1 MSEDSWT
8 SQVRGLLGDGD
19 GRVLVL
25 DAGDGAQLPFA
36 EVAGYANDELP
47 RVRDALAALL
57 GVQTVVVRPVARSID
72 EEAKV
77 LEVGFEVEALEAV
90 SLRPGSSWIGR
101 DEVPALSL
109 PDLDRELV
117 QKLFGDR
124 PPPERPEWSYRGWF
138 AEASAWIESAL
149 ATHGRNL
156 TGSVE
161 QISNWCISS
170 ILRAPT
176 AEGRVY
182 FKATARSPLF
192 ADEGA
197 VTGGLASIFPENV
210 PQPLAMDGTR
220 RWMLLDDFGSNVGW
234 KASLETRV
242 EVLSLFGRM
251 QVASS
256 SRTGELEAF
265 GAFDRRP
272 AWLAREAASLL
283 GDQATLSTLDGEE
296 AERLQ
301 GLLPTLV
308 ESCRR
313 LAAGPVPDAL
323 VHGDLHMDNVAQR
336 NGSYVFF
343 DWTDA
348 CVAHPFMDLLAI
360 VFEEDRDARD
370 ALCDAYLAAWAEY
383 ASRDDLLE
391 LWRLAE
397 PLVSLNQAVSYRY
410 IIDNVERGTG
420 EDLESMLPYFLRKV
434 VAAGEDV

>member
-1 MSEDSWT
+1 
-8 SQVRGLLGDGD
+8 
-19 GRVLVL
+19 VLVL

-36 EVAGYANDELP
+36 EVDGYANDELP
-47 RVRDALAALL
+47 RVRDALTALL

-77 LEVGFEVEALEAV
+77 LQVGFEVEALEAV
-90 SLRPGSSWIGR
+90 SLRPGSTWIGR
-101 DEVPALSL
+101 DEAAALSL

-117 QKLFGDR
+117 QKLLGDR

-149 ATHGRNL
+149 ATHGRSL
-156 TGSVE
+156 AGSVE

-176 AEGRVY
+176 TEGNVY

-197 VTGGLASIFPENV
+197 VTSRLAAIFPDNV
-210 PQPLAMDGTR
+210 PLPLTTDSDR
-220 RWMLLDDFGSNVGW
+220 RWMLLDDFGPKVGW
-234 KASLETRV
+234 KASLETRI

-256 SRTGELEAF
+256 SRTDELEAI

-272 AWLAREAASLL
+272 DWLAREGASLL
-283 GDQATLSTLDGEE
+283 ADTTTLDTLDSDE
-296 AERLQ
+296 ADRLTQ
-301 GLLPTLV
+301 LVPRLV
-308 ESCRR
+308 ESCRL

-323 VHGDLHMDNVAQR
+323 VHGDLHMDNVAR
-336 NGSYVFF
+336 RDGGYVFF

-348 CVAHPFMDLLAI
+348 CVTHPFLDLLAV
-360 VFEEDRDARD
+360 VFEDDLEPRDAMR
-370 ALCDAYLAAWAEY
+370 DAYLAAWAEY
-383 ASRDDLLE
+383 ASGEELRE

-397 PLVSLNQAVSYRY
+397 PLASLNQAVSYRY
-410 IIDNVERGTG
+410 ILDSIEPGTG
-420 EDLESMLPYFLRKV
+420 DEFESMLPYFLRKV
-434 VAAGEDV
+434 LAAGSED

>member
-1 MSEDSWT
+1 MSESRWT
-8 SQVRGLLGDGD
+8 SKVRGLLGDGN

-25 DAGDGAQLPFA
+25 DAGDGARLPFA
-36 EVAGYANDELP
+36 EVEGYADDELP
-47 RVRDALAALL
+47 RVRDALAELL
-57 GVQTVVVRPVARSID
+57 GVQTVVVRSVARSID
-72 EEAKV
+72 EEAKL
-77 LEVGFEVEALEAV
+77 LEVGFEMEALEAV
-90 SLRPGSSWIGR
+90 SPRPGSTWIGP
-101 DEVPALSL
+101 DDVPALSL
-109 PDLDRELV
+109 PDPDQELV

-138 AEASAWIESAL
+138 AEASAWVESAL
-149 ATHGRNL
+149 ADHGRSL
-156 TGSVE
+156 TGAVE

-176 AEGRVY
+176 VEGNVY

-197 VTGGLASIFPENV
+197 ITRGLASIFPGSV
-210 PQPLAMDGTR
+210 PLPLAVDGER
-220 RWMLLDDFGSNVGW
+220 RWMLLDDFGTNVGW

-283 GDQATLSTLDGEE
+283 ADPATLATLDDEE
-296 AERLQ
+296 AERLE

-308 ESCRR
+308 ESCER
-313 LAAGPVPDAL
+313 LAAGPVPGAL

-360 VFEEDRDARD
+360 VFEDDRDTRD
-370 ALCDAYLAAWAEY
+370 ALRDAYLAAWAEY
-383 ASRDDLLE
+383 AARDDLLE

-397 PLVSLNQAVSYRY
+397 PLASLNQAVSYRY
-410 IIDNVERGTG
+410 IIENVERGTG
-420 EDLESMLPYFLRKV
+420 QDLASMLPYFLRKV
-434 VAAGEDV
+434 LAAGPDG